1 MEARMASLPTYE
13 SGQSTLLTWD
23 GEKINPNIVDFENW
37 ISNNLELK
45 LRSMNDL
52 SLNSLAY
59 KVNKF
64 PHV

>member
-1 MEARMASLPTYE
+1 MASLPTYE

-23 GEKINPNIVDFENW
+23 GEKINPKIVDFENW